1 LFRDTSERQQIEE
14 DINGFNRAIGS
25 YAAVDVPKKVR
36 EIHQKV
42 ALEALKS
49 LVMKTRVRT
58 GRARGNWQVE
68 NDNRPAAAL
77 LTTDKDGQ
85 PTIQRGLT
93 TIAQARPFSVT
104 YITNNV
110 RYIVFLEDG
119 RGSFAGDHMMA
130 RTIEEAK
137 RMFR

>member
-1 LFRDTSERQQIEE
+1 MDVNQ
-14 DINGFNRAIGS
+14 FNLS
-25 YAAVDVPKKVR
+25 LKNFAAVDVPKKIQEV
-36 EIHQKV
+36 HQKV

-49 LVMKTRVRT
+49 LVMKTRVKT

-68 NDNRPAAAL
+68 NNNRPETA
-77 LTTDKDGQ
+77 TIETDPNGSG
-85 PTIQRGLT
+85 TIQKGAGV
-93 TIAQARPFSVT
+93 IVEARPFSVT

>member
-1 LFRDTSERQQIEE
+1 MDVNQ
-14 DINGFNRAIGS
+14 FNLSLRNF
-25 YAAVDVPKKVR
+25 AAVDVPKKIQ

-42 ALEALKS
+42 AMEALKS
-49 LVMKTRVRT
+49 LVMKTRVKT

-104 YITNNV
+104 YVTNNV

>member
-1 LFRDTSERQQIEE
+1 VDVNQ
-14 DINGFNRAIGS
+14 FNLSLRNF
-25 YAAVDVPKKVR
+25 AAVEVPKKIQQ
-36 EIHQKV
+36 IHQKV

-49 LVMKTRVRT
+49 LVMKTRVKT

-68 NDNRPAAAL
+68 NNNRPDAAL
-77 LTTDKDGQ
+77 LITDPDG
-85 PTIQRGLT
+85 GT
-93 TIAQARPFSVT
+93 TISRGATVVAEVRPFSVT

>member
-1 LFRDTSERQQIEE
+1 MNANE
-14 DINGFNRAIGS
+14 FNLALRHFS
-25 YAAVDVPKKVR
+25 AVDVPEKVR
-36 EIHQKV
+36 QIHQKV
-42 ALEALKS
+42 AMEGLRS
-49 LVMKTRVRT
+49 LVLKTRVKT

-68 NDNRPAAAL
+68 NGNRPSAEL
-77 LTTDKDGQ
+77 ETTDKG
-85 PTIQRGLT
+85 GMA
-93 TIAQARPFSVT
+93 TIAKGAVAIAAVKPFDVT

-110 RYIVFLEDG
+110 QYILPLEDG

>member
-1 LFRDTSERQQIEE
+1 VDVNQ
-14 DINGFNRAIGS
+14 FNLSLRNF
-25 YAAVDVPKKVR
+25 AAVDVPKKIQ

-42 ALEALKS
+42 AMEALKS
-49 LVMKTRVRT
+49 LVMKTRVKT

-104 YITNNV
+104 YVTNNV

>member
-1 LFRDTSERQQIEE
+1 VDVNQ
-14 DINGFNRAIGS
+14 FNLSLRNF
-25 YAAVDVPKKVR
+25 AAVDVPKKIQ

-42 ALEALKS
+42 AMEALKS
-49 LVMKTRVRT
+49 LVMKTRVKT

-110 RYIVFLEDG
+110 VYIVFLEDG
-119 RGSFAGDHMMA
+119 RGTFAGDHMMA

>member
-1 LFRDTSERQQIEE
+1 MDVNQ
-14 DINGFNRAIGS
+14 FNLSLRNF
-25 YAAVDVPKKVR
+25 AAVDVPKKIQ

-42 ALEALKS
+42 AMEALKS
-49 LVMKTRVRT
+49 LVMKTRVKT

-85 PTIQRGLT
+85 PTIQRGLA
-93 TIAQARPFSVT
+93 TITQARPFSVT

-130 RTIEEAK
+130 RTIEEVK

>member
-1 LFRDTSERQQIEE
+1 VDV
-14 DINGFNRAIGS
+14 NHFNLSLRTF
-25 YAAVDVPKKVR
+25 AAVEVPKKIR
-36 EIHQKV
+36 QIHQKV

-49 LVMKTRVRT
+49 LVMKTRVKT

>member
-1 LFRDTSERQQIEE
+1 M

-68 NDNRPAAAL
+68 NDNRPETA
-77 LTTDKDGQ
+77 TMDTDPDGSS
-85 PTIQRGLT
+85 TIKNGSGV
-93 TIAQARPFSVT
+93 IAEVRPFSVT

-119 RGSFAGDHMMA
+119 RGTFAGDHMMA
-130 RTIEEAK
+130 RTIEEIK

>member
-1 LFRDTSERQQIEE
+1 VDVNQ
-14 DINGFNRAIGS
+14 FNLSLRNF
-25 YAAVDVPKKVR
+25 AAVDVPKKIQ

-42 ALEALKS
+42 AMEALKS
-49 LVMKTRVRT
+49 LVMKTRVKT

-130 RTIEEAK
+130 RTIEEVK

>member
-1 LFRDTSERQQIEE
+1 VDV
-14 DINGFNRAIGS
+14 NHFNLSLRTF
-25 YAAVDVPKKVR
+25 AAVEVPKKIR
-36 EIHQKV
+36 QIHQKV

-68 NDNRPAAAL
+68 NNHRPETA
-77 LTTDKDGQ
+77 TMDTDPDGSG
-85 PTIQRGLT
+85 TIQKGSGV
-93 TIAQARPFSVT
+93 IAEAQPFSVT

-110 RYIVFLEDG
+110 VYIVFLEDG
-119 RGSFAGDHMMA
+119 RGTFAGDHMMA

>member
-1 LFRDTSERQQIEE
+1 VDVNQ
-14 DINGFNRAIGS
+14 FNLSLRNF
-25 YAAVDVPKKVR
+25 AAVDVPKKIQ

-42 ALEALKS
+42 AMEALKS
-49 LVMKTRVRT
+49 LVMKTRVKT

>member
-1 LFRDTSERQQIEE
+1 VNANQ
-14 DINGFNRAIGS
+14 FNLSLRNF
-25 YAAVDVPKKVR
+25 AAVEVPKKIQQ
-36 EIHQKV
+36 IHQKV

-68 NDNRPAAAL
+68 NNNRPETA
-77 LTTDKDGQ
+77 TMDTDPDGSS
-85 PTIQRGLT
+85 TIKNGSGV
-93 TIAQARPFSVT
+93 IAEVRPFSVT

-119 RGSFAGDHMMA
+119 RGTFAGDHMMA
-130 RTIEEAK
+130 RTIEEIK